1 MQAARFRRV
10 ENLFH
15 AALALGPARRE
26 VFLRSECGDDAQ
38 LRREVEAL
46 LAAADTERA
55 GPATDLLG
63 RAAEDALDDDARAH
77 AGRVIGV
84 WRLVRPLGAGGMGS
98 VFLAERND
106 GAYRTRAAL
115 KMLNPWLRGGEF

>member
-46 LAAADTERA
+46 LAAAPAFAPSLVEGG
-55 GPATDLLG
+55 GP
-63 RAAEDALDDDARAH
+63 
-77 AGRVIGV
+77 
-84 WRLVRPLGAGGMGS
+84 PNS
-98 VFLAERND
+98 
-106 GAYRTRAAL
+106 
-115 KMLNPWLRGGEF
+115 